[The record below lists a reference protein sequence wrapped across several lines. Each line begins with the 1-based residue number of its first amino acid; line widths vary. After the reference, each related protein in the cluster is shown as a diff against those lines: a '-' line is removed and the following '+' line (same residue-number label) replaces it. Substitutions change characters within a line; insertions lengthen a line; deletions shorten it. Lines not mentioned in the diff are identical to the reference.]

1 MFFSSANAP
10 TLESLVDH
18 VATLMVFGGT
28 VFYLLMR
35 DGFRMNAPETAGF
48 IAEED
53 VALSWLGLLI
63 SMLVTFTSHFAR
75 DNFALHFWFAENAWQ
90 MRI

>member
-1 MFFSSANAP
+1 MP
-10 TLESLVDH
+10 TLESLVDP

-53 VALSWLGLLI
+53 VALGWLGLLI
-63 SMLVTFTSHFAR
+63 GMLVTFTSHFAR
-75 DNFALHFWFAENAWQ
+75 DNFTLHFGLRRVHGKCRFSY
-90 MRI
+90 

>member
-1 MFFSSANAP
+1 M
-10 TLESLVDH
+10 ESLVDP

-53 VALSWLGLLI
+53 VALGWLGLLI
-63 SMLVTFTSHFAR
+63 GMLVTFTSHFAR
-75 DNFALHFWFAENAWQ
+75 DNFTLHFWFAENAWQ